1 MHNFSLCNKQK
12 LTYVRDG
19 MHFNSNSNNN
29 NINNQLL
36 QMYREKMVYKKH
48 YRMHENL
55 KNCGNDVHVRHTLAI
70 SIHFTAISVDY
81 LW

>member
-1 MHNFSLCNKQK
+1 
-12 LTYVRDG
+12 
-19 MHFNSNSNNN
+19 
-29 NINNQLL
+29 
-36 QMYREKMVYKKH
+36 MYREKMVYKKH